1 MFRLQRER
9 RGLLDQ
15 VLLLVL
21 LLALLP
27 VLRPVRAK
35 SARRQPI
42 AERENSNTTPL
53 CGPPVR
59 PQRSVRS

>member
-15 VLLLVL
+15 VLLLV
-21 LLALLP
+21 LLP